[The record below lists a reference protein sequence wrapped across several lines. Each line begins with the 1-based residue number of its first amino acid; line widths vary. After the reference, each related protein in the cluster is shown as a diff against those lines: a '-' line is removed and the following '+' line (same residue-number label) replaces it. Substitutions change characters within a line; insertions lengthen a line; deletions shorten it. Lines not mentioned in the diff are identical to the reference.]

1 MNDDMFL
8 RVDGVTEMYD
18 VLRAGTSVGIVW
30 KIGDEWLADRSSMAT
45 PSIRATTREDAAA
58 KL

>member
-1 MNDDMFL
+1 MFL
-8 RVDGVTEMYD
+8 PIDGVTEMYD

-30 KIGDEWLADRSSMAT
+30 KIGGEWLADRTSMST